1 MDVSFITTFGIL
13 INYVQLKYILVALNV
28 NVNLGPNKTMGDE
41 LIDKPSHFGARF
53 LVDAIKEASGR
64 RYG

>member
-28 NVNLGPNKTMGDE
+28 NVNLGPNRTTNRE
-41 LIDKPSHFGARF
+41 VIDKPSHFGARF
-53 LVDAIKEASGR
+53 LIDPTKEASGR
-64 RYG
+64 R